1 MGTFLAIIQIKKTS
15 VLALASSY
23 LLCLI
28 RSELTQQ
35 QHVTTCHGLKVL
47 LHIIITCSAQTPS
60 TFISC
65 IIYWQLIRDC
75 LKYFLVDNFEWLLG
89 TLSLIVAITSSFR
102 QTNITGQLSV

>member
-35 QHVTTCHGLKVL
+35 QHVTCHGLKVL

-60 TFISC
+60 TFRS
-65 IIYWQLIRDC
+65 
-75 LKYFLVDNFEWLLG
+75 FL
-89 TLSLIVAITSSFR
+89 A
-102 QTNITGQLSV
+102 